1 MILVRQL
8 LKFCYVE
15 QIVLDELTKFIDG
28 VVTDGLQIIKDKA
41 IVS

>member
-1 MILVRQL
+1 MILGRQL

-28 VVTDGLQIIKDKA
+28 VVANGSQIIKDKA
-41 IVS
+41 IAS